1 MIVIDASAVLAVLI
15 NGPAAPRLR
24 TRMFADGES
33 LHAPHLVDVEVLHVF
48 RRWLL
53 TGQMTLARAEEA
65 IALFRLMPIE
75 RYSHEILLERIWQ
88 HRANLTA
95 CDAAYVALAEI
106 LDSLVLT
113 VDANLAGAPGL
124 SRRVSLVT

>member
-24 TRMFADGES
+24 ARMFAEAQS
-33 LHAPHLVDVEVLHVF
+33 LHAPHLIDIEVIHVL
-48 RRWLL
+48 RRWFL
-53 TGQMTLARAEEA
+53 TGQMTLARAQEA
-65 IALFRLMPIE
+65 IELFRLMPIE

-95 CDAAYVALAEI
+95 YDAAYVALAET
-106 LDSLVLT
+106 LESVVLT
-113 VDANLAGAPGL
+113 VDAKLAGAPGL